1 MKRIV
6 LIVALFLC
14 TASIATA
21 QTKGRVSVG
30 VSASYIQPSSDG
42 VQSLVGFGPL
52 VRLNPK
58 RGWGVTGAFNWFRA
72 DVDNPSGEDGDFATM
87 RIRPLMAGVAYTIG
101 PPKVLTS
108 FSLVAGWSF
117 NRFDF
122 EDTFLDNLP
131 QGSVR
136 PSVDIENAFA
146 IRPGVNVTVTVAPRV
161 AIVGFGGYMFS
172 RPDVVYRDS
181 AGAEFRNQWKGD
193 AFVLSAGIVY
203 SLF

>member
-1 MKRIV
+1 MRRII

-30 VSASYIQPSSDG
+30 VSAGYMNPSSDG

-58 RGWGVTGAFNWFRA
+58 RGWGMAGALNWYRA
-72 DVDNPSGEDGDFATM
+72 DVDNPSGEGGDFATM

-122 EDTFLDNLP
+122 EDSFLDNLP
-131 QGSVR
+131 QGSAR

-146 IRPGVNVTVTVAPRV
+146 IRPGVNVTVTVASRV
-161 AIVGFGGYMFS
+161 AIVGFGGYMVS
-172 RPDVVYRDS
+172 RPDVVYRDTT
-181 AGAEFRNQWKGD
+181 GAEFRNQWKAD